1 MFRPTS
7 PQSSLFE
14 SRFLLSE
21 QKQRKLEASW
31 AHDFRTRIL
40 PLVDEEAFRDAF
52 CEDNGRPNKSIRLLI
67 GLLLL
72 KEVEDLTDDQV
83 LDALRFNLQWHYA
96 LGVEPAD
103 ADTCQKTL
111 HNTRVRLLQK
121 ERARKAFEGM
131 TAAIAKLDGLH
142 TIRQRLDSTHLIS
155 NIAVLTRLGLFTE
168 TIARFLRELRK
179 SRAVAL
185 TALDGGYAKRYLDRE
200 GYFGDATREEARRR
214 LPIVA
219 EDLHRLV
226 KRFEEDAEVA
236 GWESYQLL
244 VRLLTEQCT
253 VAEPV
258 EGGPAAAPEDTP
270 TVTLKPPEEI
280 AGGSLQ
286 SPHDPDATYGH
297 KGKGYESQIAETC
310 HPDNPYEVITGVEIT
325 SANGSDQNATL
336 PMLERLEA
344 AGMKP
349 KELIADTGYGSGE
362 NIVGAAEMGVALLTP
377 VQDPGA
383 PDDVHDGRPT
393 EGNSAAE
400 EPTCATGEAPASVL
414 AAEPSSPVGAAPLDL
429 ADFAFNATFSEV
441 RMCPAGVA
449 PEWQDVTDTAY
460 FAGFPADLCAT
471 CPLAARCP
479 ARLLADGTRKLRWRD
494 TRAATATRQRQQR
507 TASFKEGYR
516 IRSGIESTNAELEG
530 RHGAGEL
537 RVRRRAR
544 VEVAMYL
551 KALALNAKRAVQH
564 HNRVRTA
571 ARANEVQR

>member
-40 PLVDEEAFRDAF
+40 PLIDEEAFRDAF

-111 HNTRVRLLQK
+111 HNTRVRLMQK
-121 ERARKAFEGM
+121 ERARKEFERM

-168 TIARFLRELRK
+168 TIALFLRELRK
-179 SRAVAL
+179 NRAEAL

-200 GYFGDATREEARRR
+200 GYFSDATREEARRR

-219 EDLHRLV
+219 EDLYRLV
-226 KRFEEDAEVA
+226 KHFEEDAEIA
-236 GWESYQLL
+236 AWESYHLL
-244 VRLLTEQCT
+244 VRLLREQCK
-253 VAEPV
+253 VAEPA
-258 EGGPAAAPEDTP
+258 EGGSAATPEGTP
-270 TVTLKPPEEI
+270 PVTPKAPEEI
-280 AGGSLQ
+280 SGGSLQ

-297 KGKGYESQIAETC
+297 KGKGYEGQIAETC
-310 HPDNPYEVITGVEIT
+310 HPDNPYEVITALEIT
-325 SANGSDQNATL
+325 AANGSDQNATL
-336 PMLERLEA
+336 PMLEKLAA
-344 AGMKP
+344 AGLKP
-349 KELIADTGYGSGE
+349 EEMIADTGFGSGE
-362 NIVGAAEMGVALLTP
+362 NIVSAAEMGVALVAP

-383 PDDVHDGRPT
+383 SESAREWKPVEADA
-393 EGNSAAE
+393 SAA
-400 EPTCATGEAPASVL
+400 PGPAHPAEAPCSEEAR
-414 AAEPSSPVGAAPLDL
+414 PLSL
-429 ADFAFNATFSEV
+429 ADFAFNTTFSEV
-441 RMCPAGVA
+441 HACPAGVR
-449 PEWQDVTDTAY
+449 PEQREVTDQAY
-460 FAGFPADLCAT
+460 FARFGADRCAA
-471 CPLAARCP
+471 CPLAVRCP
-479 ARLLADGTRKLRWRD
+479 TRLRADGTRELRWRD
-494 TRAATATRQRQQR
+494 TRAATADRQRAQR
-507 TASFKEGYR
+507 TSAFKETYR
-516 IRSGIESTNAELEG
+516 IRSGIESTNAELKG

-537 RVRRRAR
+537 RVRRKAR

-564 HNRVRTA
+564 HNCVRAA
-571 ARANEVQR
+571 ARANEAQR